1 MQRIGSWLGHRS
13 EPGLSSPCE
22 QITVWCPCGSIYN
35 DWHRA
40 SINLSLDHFDDEYV
54 ERISSTT
61 CPTCGLKTRLSTLLS
76 QFENDR
82 CTLKF
87 RTDQRP
93 AKPPIVLYRAR
104 PLNDQPKAA
113 TRIKD
118 WIESKGRDGIA
129 EIIQVLHETQ
139 SSYYLDP
146 LSEIVARWM
155 MEKAPPQKFLE

>member
-1 MQRIGSWLGHRS
+1 
-13 EPGLSSPCE
+13 
-22 QITVWCPCGSIYN
+22 V
-35 DWHRA
+35 
-40 SINLSLDHFDDEYV
+40 
-54 ERISSTT
+54 
-61 CPTCGLKTRLSTLLS
+61 
-76 QFENDR
+76 
-82 CTLKF
+82 
-87 RTDQRP
+87 
-93 AKPPIVLYRAR
+93 KPPIVLYRAR

-155 MEKAPPQKFLE
+155 MEKAPSHKFFGVG